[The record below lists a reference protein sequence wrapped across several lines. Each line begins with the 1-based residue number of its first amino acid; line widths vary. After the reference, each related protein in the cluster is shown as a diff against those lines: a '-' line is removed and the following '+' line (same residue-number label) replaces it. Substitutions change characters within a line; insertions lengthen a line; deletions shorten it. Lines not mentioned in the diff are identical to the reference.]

1 MCPKEG
7 SSLTRMTGAGDGIAD
22 FIQLGS
28 DLENQEIESPGGIA
42 TPQLYG
48 QLLAIY
54 LLQNDLPNAK
64 FLWKRI
70 PQAIKSE
77 NAELSLIWALA
88 QKMWQKDLPA
98 TYEALRKDWSDNVK
112 SIMAAIQEATRNRVF
127 LLVARAY
134 SYIRAEEL
142 ASFLG
147 MSVNDAVIAAVS
159 HEWTADS
166 NTGMITPKKQ
176 EIPPEPPIPSEQQL
190 SRLTDFVAFLEN

>member
-1 MCPKEG
+1 MRKKER
-7 SSLTRMTGAGDGIAD
+7 SSPARMTGAGDGIAD

-54 LLQNDLPNAK
+54 LLQNDLPSAK
-64 FLWKRI
+64 FMWKRI

-77 NAELSLIWALA
+77 NAELSLIWALG
-88 QKMWQKDLPA
+88 QKMWQRDLPA

-112 SIMAAIQEATRNRVF
+112 AIMAAIREATRNRVF
-127 LLVARAY
+127 SLVARAY

-147 MSVNDAVIAAVS
+147 MSVNEAVIAAVS

-176 EIPPEPPIPSEQQL
+176 ETPPEPPIPSEQQL

>member
-1 MCPKEG
+1 
-7 SSLTRMTGAGDGIAD
+7 
-22 FIQLGS
+22 
-28 DLENQEIESPGGIA
+28 SPGGIA

-54 LLQNDLPNAK
+54 LLQNDLPSAK

-70 PQAIKSE
+70 PQTIKTE
-77 NAELSLIWALA
+77 NGELLQIWTLG
-88 QKMWQKDLPA
+88 QKMWQRDLPG
-98 TYEALRKDWSDNVK
+98 TYEALHKDWSDNVK

-127 LLVARAY
+127 SLVARAY

-147 MSVNDAVIAAVS
+147 MSVNEAVLAAVS

-166 NTGMITPKKQ
+166 NTGMITPKIQ
-176 EIPPEPPIPSEQQL
+176 ETPPEPPIPSEQQL
-190 SRLTDFVAFLEN
+190 ARLTDFVAFLEN